1 MRLRIGPIH
10 EQIIQTDFV
19 EQIIWFI
26 EKIQMKRMICLQVP
40 QIHTQLI
47 ETDSVKQ
54 ISWFFKKIQLKKNK
68 QKKKLIDSLTRSD
81 SSELLYLHVSIPGAN
96 EYFQ

>member
-1 MRLRIGPIH
+1 
-10 EQIIQTDFV
+10 
-19 EQIIWFI
+19 
-26 EKIQMKRMICLQVP
+26 MICSQVL

-54 ISWFFKKIQLKKNK
+54 ISWFFKKIQLKKKTN
-68 QKKKLIDSLTRSD
+68 KKKKFIDSLTRSD
-81 SSELLYLHVSIPGAN
+81 SSELLYLHVSIPDAN